1 MKIRITNLGCRLNR
15 AEIESISTALQESG
29 HEIVAGDDA
38 DLFIINSCAVTVKS
52 QGATMRHLKRFSEL
66 AARRGGR
73 VVLAGCVAERLRRE
87 GNVFHVPNDQKAM
100 IPEIVERW
108 EDFGAPPA
116 PDSARFDYA
125 LPVRASTTRANL
137 KIQDGCGNFCSYCIV
152 PLVRGAPRSKP
163 RDLVLDECARLV
175 AAGFREIVLTGV
187 MIGNYSRE
195 GSGDGSE
202 LADLVEALLN
212 LPGRFRL
219 HLTSLMP
226 VLVTPK
232 LAELLGHEKMVKH
245 LHLSLQSGSDAV
257 LGRMNRPYGREEYLS
272 LAERL
277 RASVPDINLT
287 TDVIAGFPGETEHDF
302 LDTLDLVRDAG
313 LSRVHAFRYSPRP
326 GTRAAAM
333 PDQVPEQIKRERSA
347 RLISVSDSLARAYR
361 ARFQGRRSIFLSER
375 ARGGRTS
382 GFNEYYLP
390 IEVAGSL
397 PRGEFY
403 SVITRLQPEREALAG
418 DVARE

>member
-15 AEIESISTALQESG
+15 SEIESISTALQEMG
-29 HEIVAGDDA
+29 HEIVPGDDA
-38 DLFIINSCAVTVKS
+38 DLFIINSCAVTLKS

-73 VVLAGCVAERLRRE
+73 VIMAGCVAERLRRE
-87 GNVFHVPNDQKAM
+87 GNVFHVPNDHKAM

-116 PDSARFDYA
+116 PESARFDYT

-202 LADLVEALLN
+202 LADLAGAILD

-226 VLVTPK
+226 VCVTPK
-232 LAELLGHEKMVKH
+232 LTELLGHEKMVKH

-257 LGRMNRPYGREEYLS
+257 LRRMNRPYGRKEYLS
-272 LAERL
+272 LSGRL
-277 RASVPDINLT
+277 RAAVPDINLT
-287 TDVIAGFPGETEHDF
+287 TDIIAGFPGETERDF
-302 LDTLDLVRDAG
+302 LDTLGLVRDAG

-326 GTRAAAM
+326 GTAAAAM
-333 PDQVPEQIKRERSA
+333 PDQVPEKVRRERSA
-347 RLISVSDSLARAYR
+347 RLISVSEALALAYR
-361 ARFQGRRSIFLSER
+361 ARFQGRRSLFLSER

-390 IEVAGSL
+390 IEVAGTL